1 MQNVAFTAKHV
12 IDSGG
17 RIYHNQEKVTFD
29 FVSLA
34 SMLCSF
40 LSIDLVLVPETAQ
53 QFTESE
59 DRIFNSLTPVLSH
72 IKVP

>member
-40 LSIDLVLVPETAQ
+40 LSMGLVFVPETTQ
-53 QFTESE
+53 QFTEPL
-59 DRIFNSLTPVLSH
+59 DRMLNTPDTSLITT
-72 IKVP
+72 